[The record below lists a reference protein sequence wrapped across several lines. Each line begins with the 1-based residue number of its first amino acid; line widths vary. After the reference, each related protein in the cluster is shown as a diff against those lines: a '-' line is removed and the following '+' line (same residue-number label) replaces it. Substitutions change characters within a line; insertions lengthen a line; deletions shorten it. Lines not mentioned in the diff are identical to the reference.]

1 MEDATNTPQ
10 DANAQPDS
18 VAASITATL
27 QTLFSTNEEAAIV
40 LLQRADD
47 DTLVGHMTDGEIGA
61 LADELLQTCQEA
73 DDED

>member
-10 DANAQPDS
+10 DANAQPNS
-18 VAASITATL
+18 VKASILASL
-27 QTLFSTNEEAAIV
+27 QTLASTNEEAAV
-40 LLQRADD
+40 ALLARADD
-47 DTLVGHMTDGEIGA
+47 DTLGGHMTDGEIGA